1 VKPFELNDLRVAPG
15 TIGKGYLGE
24 VVLSSGARIGIPVAI
39 ANGVEDGPTLV
50 ITGSMHG
57 EEIVGCGALHR
68 VLRVL
73 DPSQMRGSVIAVT
86 VTNPLA
92 FQNNT
97 YATPYDSVNLCGPLY
112 WPGNPKGTTSE
123 RVAWFVGQAI
133 RIADYYVDLH
143 ANSPPCVPMVM
154 VFLDQAR
161 DDSVR
166 RETLRIAEAF
176 GFSVVDMPGHP
187 EAHGDASVFGSPAGY
202 PAGMALSHGIPALQP
217 ELTGNPILSD
227 VELGRIALMNM
238 MRELK
243 MLEDEREM
251 SAAQRIAGDWIYHG
265 ALMNDTGGLLWV
277 REPPGTLLEPG
288 ALVAEITNVWGDTAE
303 EIRMP
308 VAGWCWAH
316 AGGYFGRGTHAVPEG
331 TMVGFVATSR

>member
-1 VKPFELNDLRVAPG
+1 VKTFQLNELRVSPG
-15 TIGKGYLGE
+15 SVGKGYLGE
-24 VVLSSGARIGIPVAI
+24 VVLSSGARVGIPVVI
-39 ANGVEDGPTLV
+39 AHGAEDGPILV

-68 VLRVL
+68 LLRVL
-73 DPSQMRGSVIAVT
+73 DPTVMRGTVVAVT

-112 WPGNPKGTTSE
+112 WPGNPRGTTSE
-123 RVAWFVGQAI
+123 RVAAFVGQAI

-143 ANSPPCVPMVM
+143 ANAPPSVPMVM

-161 DDSVR
+161 DQSVR
-166 RETLRIAEAF
+166 AATLRIADAF
-176 GFSVVDMPGHP
+176 GFSIVDMPGHP
-187 EAHGDASVFGSPAGY
+187 EAHGDEGVLGAPAGY
-202 PAGMALSHGIPALQP
+202 PAGVALRHGIAALQA

-227 VELGRIALMNM
+227 VEAGRVALMNM
-238 MRELK
+238 MRDLG
-243 MLEDEREM
+243 MLEDKLETSTPERLD
-251 SAAQRIAGDWIYHG
+251 GDWIYHG
-265 ALMNDTGGLLWV
+265 ALINDTGGLLWV
-277 REPPGTLLEPG
+277 REPPGTLLGRG
-288 ALVAEITNVWGDTAE
+288 ALVAEITDVWGDTSE

-308 VAGWCWAH
+308 VDGWCWAH

-331 TMVGFVATSR
+331 TMVGYVATSR